1 MTTIAQNTGEVIS
14 LPRMPWY
21 SSEKPSIG
29 ATVAYAGINPI
40 HISIEP
46 GIAMTAYLVHIL
58 NSCQQMKRIWW
69 VADIG
74 THLVTSAAFPRTVAR
89 TAVYSAVPHNQWP
102 AGFPS
107 A

>member
-1 MTTIAQNTGEVIS
+1 MAQNTGEVIS

-58 NSCQQMKRIWW
+58 KLC
-69 VADIG
+69 
-74 THLVTSAAFPRTVAR
+74 
-89 TAVYSAVPHNQWP
+89 
-102 AGFPS
+102 
-107 A
+107 